1 MSASFAPVLR
11 VLLLGQL
18 AFEQALLRL
27 PFRGFDLEL
36 SLKDL
41 EQAMMCFEQERR
53 AKGFTTLIYPNMSI
67 TLICPCYLTRS
78 SVSG

>member
-27 PFRGFDLEL
+27 PFRGFYLEL

-41 EQAMMCFEQERR
+41 EQAMMCFEQERWT
-53 AKGFTTLIYPNMSI
+53 KW
-67 TLICPCYLTRS
+67 LTI
-78 SVSG
+78 VVFY

>member
-27 PFRGFDLEL
+27 PFWGFYLEL

-41 EQAMMCFEQERR
+41 EQAMMCFE
-53 AKGFTTLIYPNMSI
+53 
-67 TLICPCYLTRS
+67 
-78 SVSG
+78 